1 METRGPILHG
11 PKRQHFLPRSY
22 LNGFTKSGNLAVYD
36 RETDDVRIQTPTNT
50 AVIHDFY
57 TMKDDKGRKRFEIES
72 MLADY
77 ESKGIEAIRKLM
89 EWKRLTSDQR
99 RDLSILLALFVGRV
113 PSFVDSIKGMYSD
126 LGKKLARAMFNDSTA
141 AKEILEQIDDRQRT
155 SDDYHQEAEGIVR
168 FIRADNYTINVN
180 HMEAMRLAIISTLE
194 LAHIFAN
201 RNWILFHLGNPR
213 ESLITTDAPVV
224 LTTTRPRPPSMF
236 GIGFAASDAVTIV
249 PLASSCLLVMSG
261 GEGQLEHGPIN
272 LKKILELNQLLA
284 SRCKRLVIGRDRKLI
299 QFLSKRISD

>member
-22 LNGFTKSGNLAVYD
+22 LNGFTKSGKLAVYD
-36 RETDDVRIQTPTNT
+36 RETDDDRIQTPTNT

-57 TMKDDKGRKRFEIES
+57 TMKDDKDRKRYEIET
-72 MLADY
+72 MLSDY

-89 EWKRLTSDQR
+89 EWELLTSDQR

-113 PSFVDSIKGMYSD
+113 PSFVDSIKEMYSD
-126 LGKKLARAMFNDSTA
+126 LGKTMARAMFNDSA
-141 AKEILEQIDDRQRT
+141 VAKEILEQIDDKQRT
-155 SDDYHQEAEGIVR
+155 SDDYHREAEGIVR

-180 HMEAMRLAIISTLE
+180 HMKAMHLAITSTLE

-201 RNWILFHLGNPR
+201 RNWSLFHLGNSR
-213 ESLITTDAPVV
+213 DSLITTDAPVV
-224 LTTTRPRPPSMF
+224 ITTTRPRPPSMF

-249 PLASSCLLVMSG
+249 PIAGSCLLVMSG
-261 GEGQLEHGPIN
+261 GEGQLEHGLIDPR
-272 LKKILELNQLLA
+272 KILEVNQLLA

-299 QFLSKRISD
+299 KFLSERISR